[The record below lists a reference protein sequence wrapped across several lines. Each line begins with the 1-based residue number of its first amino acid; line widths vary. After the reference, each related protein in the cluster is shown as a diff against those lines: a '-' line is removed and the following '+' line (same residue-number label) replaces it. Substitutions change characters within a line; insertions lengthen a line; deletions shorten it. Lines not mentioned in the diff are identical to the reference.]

1 MIKVLEHWICEII
14 QTVTISPC
22 RRGIDTQSETCQRF
36 FREGLTISFTK
47 IMTDEAVSSW
57 RSESVQFSCGIDKR
71 DTSSITYCFLQVRYT
86 QVHSKELRAYGRVG
100 KCCRHMMLLDSIE

>member
-1 MIKVLEHWICEII
+1 
-14 QTVTISPC
+14 
-22 RRGIDTQSETCQRF
+22 
-36 FREGLTISFTK
+36 
-47 IMTDEAVSSW
+47 MTDEAVSSW

-100 KCCRHMMLLDSIE
+100 KSYRHMILSESIDALRKHRVSLIPDCPLIGVHQDSR